1 MQQHVLSIHLS
12 NSSYYFVISGN
23 VDLMFLSLALANHN
37 MSGKLRGLSKRA
49 LKNKDVLLTKKK
61 KPTKFSILGLVGLRQ
76 VYIQYS
82 DK

>member
-49 LKNKDVLLTKKK
+49 FKKNKDVLLTKKK

-76 VYIQYS
+76 V
-82 DK
+82 